1 MRAAVT
7 LIGRRSELERI
18 DDALDDVAGGRA
30 RALLVGGDPGIG
42 KSTLIGAALDRAR
55 ERSFAIGAGG
65 CIEMSSPVRFLSVR
79 AALRQLTTE
88 LGIAVADP
96 MLAPLITGRTAEPI
110 ESVLVIEAFASL
122 LDDLT
127 RERPIAFAIED
138 LHWADE
144 ATAELLTYLVRNLYD
159 QRVLL
164 LASFRQPDLP
174 RDHPALSLVAEAP
187 RMLMVERIDL
197 TGLDRSELRQ
207 FAKSHTNRDPT
218 ESFLDDLV
226 RRSEGNPFFATE
238 LLHAS
243 IGRPGALPASI
254 ADVLSLRLDTL
265 GPDAAAVVSVAAVL
279 GDHAPADLLVRVA
292 GRPASEVDDAL
303 GMAVDAQVLV
313 FEPGEDTVAFR
324 HTLLGEAAY
333 ARLLPAQRRRLHAI
347 VAHELEDDPALVER
361 AMFDASLAYHLERA
375 GEYEA
380 ALAAAARAAHAAA
393 ESLRPVEA
401 AMYYERVLDLWD
413 RVDDPERVVGAD
425 HVSVLM
431 GAANAAH
438 VGGRDDGGL
447 SFLEKA
453 LAELDADADFERW
466 VDVACRAIHRQWF
479 VGNTT
484 EALAFLEIALRKAPE
499 GSRTLERAGLQE
511 RRGLMHGVQGE
522 GREGVAASQEA
533 VDISVELGDAPMEA
547 YARVTLGMCLAFTGD
562 VERGL
567 AEVNDACRLA
577 REVGNPVA
585 YGRGIVNI
593 GLVLNAFARPREA
606 ATASRGGAE
615 IARAM
620 GLDRSYVSPILG
632 QLGTALIALGEWDEA
647 MRVLDQAPWLP
658 WQRTRTY
665 DALARTQLA
674 LGQGEVATAEI
685 FLYEAG
691 FDPAGNVVHE
701 AARVAVEAELRIVQ
715 KRFAEAAALVE
726 EWIDVAE
733 ASAPMSA
740 VRLCALGAR
749 AALDDDRAV
758 DSNAWAARAAVNA
771 AGAAAP
777 VADSEAWLAV
787 ARAWAATAAKES
799 PRDHWAAAATAFDVV
814 GMAVRAAEARAELV
828 RALLDDGE
836 RGPARDLARAAR
848 EAAARAGALPLLAR
862 LDVLLERAGGHE
874 SASGPGESLGLTDR
888 EVEVLRLVALGRTNR
903 EIGQEL
909 YISVKTASVHVSN
922 ILRKI
927 GVANRTEAA
936 ALAQRVG
943 LVA

>member
-1 MRAAVT
+1 MLVSRAAAPAHLRESSVETVGEPRARVGAETVVSGGETQVHSGADGISWAAAPCTSGSSPLHDVRRIPRVRAAVT

-265 GPDAAAVVSVAAVL
+265 GADAAAVVSVAAVL

-303 GMAVDAQVLV
+303 GVAVDAQVLV

-484 EALAFLEIALRKAPE
+484 DALAFLEVALRKAPE

-577 REVGNPVA
+577 RR
-585 YGRGIVNI
+585 GRQPRR
-593 GLVLNAFARPREA
+593 LRPRHRQHRFGVERVRA
-606 ATASRGGAE
+606 AARSGDRVPWRCGDS
-615 IARAM
+615 RAM

-814 GMAVRAAEARAELV
+814 GMAVARG
-828 RALLDDGE
+828 RST
-836 RGPARDLARAAR
+836 RRT
-848 EAAARAGALPLLAR
+848 RAGAAR
-862 LDVLLERAGGHE
+862 RRRAR
-874 SASGPGESLGLTDR
+874 SRARSGPGR
-888 EVEVLRLVALGRTNR
+888 A
-903 EIGQEL
+903 
-909 YISVKTASVHVSN
+909 
-922 ILRKI
+922 
-927 GVANRTEAA
+927 
-936 ALAQRVG
+936 
-943 LVA
+943 

>member
-42 KSTLIGAALDRAR
+42 KSALIGAALDRAR
-55 ERSFAIGAGG
+55 ERGFAVGAGG

-88 LGIAVADP
+88 LGIAVPDP
-96 MLAPLITGRTAEPI
+96 MLAPLLTGRTAEPI
-110 ESVLVIEAFASL
+110 ESVLVIEAFAAL

-127 RERPIAFAIED
+127 RDRPIAFAIED

-197 TGLDRSELRQ
+197 TGLDRSELRR

-218 ESFLDDLV
+218 EIFLDDLM
-226 RRSEGNPFFATE
+226 RRSEGNPFFAIE

-265 GPDAAAVVSVAAVL
+265 TPDAAEVVSVAAVL

-303 GMAVDAQVLV
+303 AAAVDAQVLV

-347 VAHELEDDPALVER
+347 VAHELDEDPALVER

-401 AMYYERVLDLWD
+401 ATYYERVLELWD
-413 RVDDPERVVGAD
+413 RVDDPEQVVGAD

-453 LAELDADADFERW
+453 LAELDPDADFARW
-466 VDVACRAIHRQWF
+466 VDVACRVIHRQWF
-479 VGNTT
+479 VGNTAD
-484 EALAFLEIALRKAPE
+484 ALAFLEVALAKVPE
-499 GSRTLERAGLQE
+499 ASRTLERAGLQE

-522 GREGVAASQEA
+522 AHEGIAASEEA
-533 VDISVELGDAPMEA
+533 VDISTELGDAPMEA
-547 YARVTLGMCLAFTGD
+547 YARVTLGMCCAFAGD

-577 REVGNPVA
+577 REVGNTVA
-585 YGRGIVNI
+585 YGRRHREHRSGAEHVRTPTRSRDREPRRRR
-593 GLVLNAFARPREA
+593 GRTRDGTRPQLRQPDSRSTRYRTDRAGRLGRSDARPRPSAVAPVA
-606 ATASRGGAE
+606 AHAHIRR
-615 IARAM
+615 AR
-620 GLDRSYVSPILG
+620 P
-632 QLGTALIALGEWDEA
+632 
-647 MRVLDQAPWLP
+647 
-658 WQRTRTY
+658 
-665 DALARTQLA
+665 
-674 LGQGEVATAEI
+674 
-685 FLYEAG
+685 
-691 FDPAGNVVHE
+691 H
-701 AARVAVEAELRIVQ
+701 AARVRSGRARDRGDLPLRSGLRPGRQRRTRSGTRRRRIRTAHRADPV
-715 KRFAEAAALVE
+715 RRGGRVGRGVDRGRRDECADECGAALR
-726 EWIDVAE
+726 A
-733 ASAPMSA
+733 
-740 VRLCALGAR
+740 GAR
-749 AALDDDRAV
+749 AAIDADRAV
-758 DSNAWAARAAVNA
+758 DSAAWAERAAVNA
-771 AGAAAP
+771 EGAAAP

-787 ARAWAATAAKES
+787 ARAWAAIAAKES

-814 GMAVRAAEARAELV
+814 GMAVRAAEAR
-828 RALLDDGE
+828 
-836 RGPARDLARAAR
+836 RG
-848 EAAARAGALPLLAR
+848 ARAGASRRRRTRTGAR
-862 LDVLLERAGGHE
+862 VGQ
-874 SASGPGESLGLTDR
+874 
-888 EVEVLRLVALGRTNR
+888 GRT
-903 EIGQEL
+903 
-909 YISVKTASVHVSN
+909 
-922 ILRKI
+922 
-927 GVANRTEAA
+927 
-936 ALAQRVG
+936 
-943 LVA
+943 